1 MAAFDGLSERL
12 SNFNPFTS
20 VSTSLS
26 NGIDQKLSLPGKAP
40 GNPVS
45 PTTSNNQA
53 VDIRAR
59 IKVKPS
65 QMSALNA
72 PQKQTSG
79 AQAPEPQPQQIVL
92 GPKDDNNI
100 LRPLYETMGLMFP
113 ITPIVNVGSTA
124 NYEPLSFTHSNYDQQ
139 SYSKTTMSEI
149 GIDGQFPAQTEDE
162 ARYLI
167 ACIHFLR
174 TVTKMYFG
182 SSGGKTGSPPP
193 VLLFSYLGG
202 MFKDVPVV
210 VSSFT
215 TNFPKDMDLINV
227 KYPDGIISVPVLM
240 NINVTLKT
248 QYNPYK
254 LKSEFNLDD
263 FRTGKMLNKGYI

>member
-1 MAAFDGLSERL
+1 MAAFDGLSERI

-20 VSTSLS
+20 TSTSLS
-26 NGIDQKLSLPGKAP
+26 NSIDQKLALPGKAP
-40 GNPVS
+40 GNPPS

-65 QMSALNA
+65 QMSALNP

-79 AQAPEPQPQQIVL
+79 AKAPDPQQIVL
-92 GPKDDNNI
+92 GPKDDTNI

-113 ITPIVNVGSTA
+113 ITPKVNTGSVAT
-124 NYEPLSFTHSNYDQQ
+124 YEPLSFTHSNYDQQ
-139 SYSKTTMSEI
+139 SYSKTTMNEI
-149 GIDGQFPAQTEDE
+149 MIDGMFPAQTEDE

-167 ACIHFLR
+167 ASIHFLR

-193 VLLFSYLGG
+193 VLLFSYLGE

-215 TNFPKDMDLINV
+215 TNFPENVDLINV
-227 KYPDGIISVPVLM
+227 KYPSGIISVPVLM

-263 FRTGKMLNKGYI
+263 FRTGKMLSKGYI